1 LYRYSAAMA
10 TMATASSY
18 AAVTVTSKK
27 TKTNANAASPSPPP
41 PPLTLA
47 SSYTAVPANF
57 AEPGWEQKLRDAG
70 HDGRQPPVW
79 VLEGL
84 LYYLAPDAVQR
95 ILRLTAALSAPGSV
109 LVASEGPYTLNSVLP
124 IA

>member
-1 LYRYSAAMA
+1 MGFIGRIAKHRKNALRNCDGNWVACSAL
-10 TMATASSY
+10 TLT
-18 AAVTVTSKK
+18 T
-27 TKTNANAASPSPPP
+27 PP

-95 ILRLTAALSAPGSV
+95 NRSA
-109 LVASEGPYTLNSVLP
+109 
-124 IA
+124 